1 MKLSKIYVAGHTGL
15 LGTAILKKLDE
26 KDYTNIIVC
35 NHNEL
40 ELKDSRLVHDFFARE
55 RPKIVFMAAG
65 RAGNLNR
72 CITHPATLYSENSK
86 IQNNIFS
93 AACQNEVDYL
103 VYFGSSCIY
112 PNDVMQPIKEE
123 SFLSG
128 PLEKATEGY
137 AAAKLS
143 GVLACRSYNIQHYNG
158 LCKFIAL
165 IPNTIYGPN
174 DHFNLEHSHVF
185 SALVMR
191 FYKAVE
197 RGLDEVTLWGSG
209 NPYREFIFSEDVAD
223 ASIFMVENAGKL
235 ENTHYNIGTGVDTSI
250 RELASMVARAVG
262 FQGKI
267 KWDTTKHDGRQ
278 KKLLDSTKI
287 KQLGWT
293 PSVSIE
299 DGLVTTYK
307 WYLQNME
314 KMRKSSD

>member
-1 MKLSKIYVAGHTGL
+1 MGSSKIYIAGHTGL
-15 LGTAILKKLDE
+15 IGSALLKKLTE
-26 KDYTNIIVC
+26 KNYGNVVLRT
-35 NHNEL
+35 HKEL
-40 ELKDSRLVHDFFARE
+40 ELKDTKQVNKFFARE
-55 RPKIVFMAAG
+55 KPEIVYMAAG

-72 CITHPATLYSENSK
+72 CITHPATLYSKNSM
-86 IQNNIFS
+86 IQNNVF
-93 AACQNEVDYL
+93 AASCKYGVQHL

-112 PNDVMQPIKEE
+112 SENVVQPIKEE
-123 SFLSG
+123 SLFNG
-128 PLEKATEGY
+128 PLEEATSGY

-143 GVLACRSYNIQHYNG
+143 GSLACKAYNNQYFNG
-158 LCKFIAL
+158 KCRFIPI
-165 IPNTIYGPN
+165 IPNTAYGPN
-174 DHFNLEHSHVF
+174 DHFNLENSHVF
-185 SALVMR
+185 SALIMR

-197 RGLDEVTLWGSG
+197 RGLDEVTLWGTG

-223 ASIFMVENAGKL
+223 AAIFMVENAGKL
-235 ENTHYNIGTGVDTSI
+235 DNTHYNVGTGIDTSI
-250 RELASMVARAVG
+250 RELASMVARKVG
-262 FQGKI
+262 FQGEI

-314 KMRKSSD
+314 EMKKSSD